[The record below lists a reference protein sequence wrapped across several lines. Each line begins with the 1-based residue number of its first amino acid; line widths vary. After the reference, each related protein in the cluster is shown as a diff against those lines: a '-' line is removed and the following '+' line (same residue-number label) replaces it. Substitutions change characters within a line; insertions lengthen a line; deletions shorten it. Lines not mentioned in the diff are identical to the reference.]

1 MDPRRIQSQL
11 YRHLSAGFPLSMNRV
26 PVKTTA
32 MSNLRRFSRSLAVA
46 ALVLL
51 PFAAVQAE
59 DTWSRAATPM
69 AGESFFL
76 LADSSFA
83 TDEEARVRL
92 EAPGRDYRRYRMEP
106 YGGVDVRLYR
116 IEQPLEFLKRQKNC
130 TGSWPRDSSGRR
142 PVEHPGLSLGQLVSQ
157 VAPGD
162 AARLLLRVAATG
174 HRGGA

>member
-1 MDPRRIQSQL
+1 
-11 YRHLSAGFPLSMNRV
+11 MNRV

-59 DTWSRAATPM
+59 DTVEPSGYTPM

-83 TDEEARVRL
+83 TD
-92 EAPGRDYRRYRMEP
+92 PGME
-106 YGGVDVRLYR
+106 RSER
-116 IEQPLEFLKRQKNC
+116 
-130 TGSWPRDSSGRR
+130 
-142 PVEHPGLSLGQLVSQ
+142 
-157 VAPGD
+157 
-162 AARLLLRVAATG
+162 ARLRAAPSTKNSTIG
-174 HRGGA
+174 ERMFWPARSKKDMGASAFSVPSIRRWRLDWY

>member
-1 MDPRRIQSQL
+1 
-11 YRHLSAGFPLSMNRV
+11 MNRV

-59 DTWSRAATPM
+59 DTVEPSGYTPM

-116 IEQPLEFLKRQKNC
+116 IEQPLEFLKRRRTC
-130 TGSWPRDSSGRR
+130 TGSWPRDSSRAKACRTPWPISGT
-142 PVEHPGLSLGQLVSQ
+142 
-157 VAPGD
+157 
-162 AARLLLRVAATG
+162 TG
-174 HRGGA
+174 IASRAG